1 MQRLKI
7 LAFILLLLITTAA
20 LAGAHSAQK
29 MTPIYDGK
37 DGLLPPLRLQN
48 CLGRVQVQDGAYGL
62 SSRTITRISEVW
74 YSGPVQ
80 VEGESSRLIEIRL
93 WYFDNAA
100 DIPYFP
106 TIPGKVMGSVAF
118 PGWDR
123 TAEFGDRSLR
133 INPARVLFSKGN
145 VLVDISLGSLQ
156 LARSGSIRSHVD
168 AVARK
173 VEAAIHEG
181 VNWPRPRS

>member
-1 MQRLKI
+1 MQRFKTLVP
-7 LAFILLLLITTAA
+7 LVLLLIPTAVV
-20 LAGAHSAQK
+20 AGAHSGQK

-37 DGLLPPLRLQN
+37 DGLLRPLRLRN
-48 CLGRVQVQDGAYGL
+48 CLGWVQAQDGAYGL
-62 SSRTITRISEVW
+62 SSRTITMVDEVW
-74 YSGPVQ
+74 YSGPARA
-80 VEGESSRLIEIRL
+80 EGESSRLVEIRL

-156 LARSGSIRSHVD
+156 LARSGSIRSYVD

-181 VNWPRPRS
+181 VNRPRPRS